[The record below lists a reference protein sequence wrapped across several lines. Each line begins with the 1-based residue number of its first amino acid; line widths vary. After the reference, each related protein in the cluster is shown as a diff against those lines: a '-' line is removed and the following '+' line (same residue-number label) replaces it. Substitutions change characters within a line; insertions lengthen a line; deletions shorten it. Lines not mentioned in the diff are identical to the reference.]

1 MVIRPQVDD
10 FGGHVPVSQLV
21 EEAET
26 CITERVNEHYA
37 ILKSAGLPCEERV
50 LLYEYLGQEGKKHPT
65 CTVQ

>member
-26 CITERVNEHYA
+26 CITERVNEHCA

-50 LLYEYLGQEGKKHPT
+50 LLGKRGKNILPVQYS
-65 CTVQ
+65 TVR